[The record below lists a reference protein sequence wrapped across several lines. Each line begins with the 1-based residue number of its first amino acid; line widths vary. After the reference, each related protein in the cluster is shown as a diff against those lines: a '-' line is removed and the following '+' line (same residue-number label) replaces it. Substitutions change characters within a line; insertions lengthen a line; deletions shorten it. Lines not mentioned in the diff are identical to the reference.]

1 MVCQSVLHCVSC
13 IASMSR
19 RNMSAVCLEGL
30 CTRGPVS
37 ERVCFRCLTTGRKV
51 KSNKKFMG
59 AANANLGVPFF
70 QLSRLGPER
79 GKIRKCNSSPDP
91 PKPDKSISKCLAS
104 VRLLKRVSKFTF
116 SRKAFWQKIPKI
128 RSPLKY
134 DNLKFVKM
142 FCVFEKVN
150 SGRRTREARSEF
162 F

>member
-1 MVCQSVLHCVSC
+1 MVGQSVLHPASC

-19 RNMSAVCLEGL
+19 RNMSAACFEDL
-30 CTRGPVS
+30 CRRGPVS
-37 ERVCFRCLTTGRKV
+37 QRVCFRCLTTGRKV
-51 KSNKKFMG
+51 KSDRKFMG

-70 QLSRLGPER
+70 QLSRLGPEG

-104 VRLLKRVSKFTF
+104 VRLLKRVSKSTF
-116 SRKAFWQKIPKI
+116 SRRALWQKNSKI
-128 RSPLKY
+128 RSPFKY

-150 SGRRTREARSEF
+150 SGRRTREAQSEF